1 MANLKLAKAD
11 REEFAGLDADAL
23 KARLEEENKKQWTN
37 RFALGKR
44 QLENTS
50 ELGKSRK
57 RIARI
62 HTYLRKLELENK

>member
-1 MANLKLAKAD
+1 MANTKLAKQD
-11 REEFAGLDADAL
+11 REALAGLDAAGL
-23 KARLEEENKKQWTN
+23 KARLEEEKKKAWTD

-50 ELGKSRK
+50 ELSKSRK